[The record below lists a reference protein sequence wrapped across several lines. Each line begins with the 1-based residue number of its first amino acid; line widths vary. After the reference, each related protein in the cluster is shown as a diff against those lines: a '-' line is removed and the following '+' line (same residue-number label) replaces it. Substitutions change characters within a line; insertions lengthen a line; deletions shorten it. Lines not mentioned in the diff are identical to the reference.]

1 MIGKYKQLFEEISR
15 LKINNKEK
23 NIVHKNQVRK
33 NQKGKTFVQQKNVGL
48 IYKAKI
54 NICVKKYLILR

>member
-1 MIGKYKQLFEEISR
+1 MNGKDKQLFEEISR

-23 NIVHKNQVRK
+23 NIVHKNQVGNK
-33 NQKGKTFVQQKNVGL
+33 QKRKTFVQQKKLGL